1 MYSPMISDVQSPSL
15 ARLAAFPYPP
25 AGVGLPGDSGAS
37 SYSRVIAIGLPGD
50 GSDVAANGAALRS
63 ALESVCAGPY
73 TRCLL
78 TLAAGVYELGA
89 APLNM
94 RAYVDIEGAG
104 ELRTRLVSRVSLP
117 GCGTVVGADHAELRC
132 LSVANEGGGECAV
145 AIYNNA
151 VAPRLTYVNAEVSG
165 GLANYGI
172 YNTNGAAP
180 NMTHVSVIASGR
192 RCNIGVYND
201 AAAPE
206 LRHVI
211 STAAGGKLGYG
222 IYNCNGAAPVM
233 AHVLAMAAGGERNVG
248 VFNDQGCAP
257 NMAGVTARALG
268 GASCADVAAG

>member
-1 MYSPMISDVQSPSL
+1 MISDVQSPSL
-15 ARLAAFPYPP
+15 ARLAAFPYSLVE
-25 AGVGLPGDSGAS
+25 ARRPGDAGPSN
-37 SYSRVIAIGLPGD
+37 YSRIVAVGMSGD
-50 GSDVAANGAALRS
+50 GSDQAANGAALRS
-63 ALESVCAGPY
+63 ALETICAGPY

-78 TLAAGVYELGA
+78 TLAAGVYDLGA
-89 APLNM
+89 APLSM

-104 ELRTRLVSRVSLP
+104 ELRTRLVSRVSRP
-117 GCGTVVGADHAELRC
+117 GCGTVVGANYAELRS

-145 AIYNNA
+145 AIYNDA

-222 IYNCNGAAPVM
+222 MYNCNGALPAM
-233 AHVLAMAAGGERNVG
+233 IHVVAMAAGGERNVG
-248 VFNDQGCAP
+248 VFNDQGCGP

-268 GASCADVAAG
+268 GASCVDVYNG